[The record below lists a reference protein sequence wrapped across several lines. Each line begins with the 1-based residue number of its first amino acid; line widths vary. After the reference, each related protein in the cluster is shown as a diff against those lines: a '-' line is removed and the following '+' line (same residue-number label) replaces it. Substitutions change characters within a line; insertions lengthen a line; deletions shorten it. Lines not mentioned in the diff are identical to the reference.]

1 MEVCTN
7 SFCSGRTQVA
17 QMKKDLV
24 ARLGTIS
31 GMATAAVACS
41 SSADAAVYSQ
51 VVGQTI
57 STTSTISLTA
67 SSLDPSFGPNFQV
80 SFRASNGVDRYLW
93 APGAPMDFI
102 QFYENDPARLGA
114 NVLVSNVPAMNAW
127 FRAEDSQSTA
137 NDLQEA
143 WKIVGDTGFAGIR
156 FLSGSDFYYG
166 WIEMTVLSGG
176 DIRVDSWALES
187 TPNLGIT
194 TPGGGGAVPEP
205 ASVGLYALAA
215 GAAGVRALRKRTSKG
230 VSA

>member
-1 MEVCTN
+1 
-7 SFCSGRTQVA
+7 
-17 QMKKDLV
+17 MKKEMV

-31 GMATAAVACS
+31 SMATAAVACS

-57 STTSTISLTA
+57 STSSTISLNGN
-67 SSLDPSFGPNFQV
+67 SLDPSFSPTFQV
-80 SFRASNGVDRYLW
+80 NFRKDVTYGDRYLF
-93 APGAPMDFI
+93 APGARMDFI
-102 QFYENDPARLGA
+102 NNPGNDVGRLGP
-114 NVLVSNVPAMNAW
+114 NVLVSNVPAMNFWYQA
-127 FRAEDSQSTA
+127 AVGGSA
-137 NDLQEA
+137 NDLQYA
-143 WKIVGDTGFAGIR
+143 WINQGDTGFAGIR

-166 WIEMTVLSGG
+166 WIEITRLSGG
-176 DIRVDSWALES
+176 DIRVDRWALES

-215 GAAGVRALRKRTSKG
+215 GAAGIRALRRRTSKG